1 MEKIEINPKTQF
13 FGWFCGDIE
22 KNLGNVFL
30 KLIFMSILNNES
42 IVVLEAID
50 KNIYDKISQ
59 YKSETGDID
68 FSPSDYMELCDE
80 VLVSLKTYFLS
91 ENRV

>member
-50 KNIYDKISQ
+50 KNIYEMQKIFFEFIWNTLA
-59 YKSETGDID
+59 K
-68 FSPSDYMELCDE
+68 
-80 VLVSLKTYFLS
+80 
-91 ENRV
+91 